1 MQFCSI
7 LSYWNER
14 DNRNTANSW
23 GSAGLPEN
31 VTPKVTELLI
41 GLPNQA
47 APSKRFSLLT
57 FNCRAGMGG
66 QVQSPVMVEFQP

>member
-7 LSYWNER
+7 LSYWNKR
-14 DNRNTANSW
+14 DNCNTANSW

-31 VTPKVTELLI
+31 VPPKVTELHV

-47 APSKRFSLLT
+47 ALSKRFSLLT
-57 FNCRAGMGG
+57 FNCHAGMGG
-66 QVQSPVMVEFQP
+66 QVQSPVMLEF